1 MAPIAIALLPPK
13 IQESNFLLFVT
24 QQSSVQCP
32 AMYFVDPSSWQ
43 FWSNK
48 YQQYVLFDPG
58 NGIDD
63 EYLHS
68 FNWVIKFPPLV
79 FKISFVGLELFVGS
93 GEQDK

>member
-48 YQQYVLFDPG
+48 Y
-58 NGIDD
+58 
-63 EYLHS
+63 
-68 FNWVIKFPPLV
+68 
-79 FKISFVGLELFVGS
+79 
-93 GEQDK
+93 